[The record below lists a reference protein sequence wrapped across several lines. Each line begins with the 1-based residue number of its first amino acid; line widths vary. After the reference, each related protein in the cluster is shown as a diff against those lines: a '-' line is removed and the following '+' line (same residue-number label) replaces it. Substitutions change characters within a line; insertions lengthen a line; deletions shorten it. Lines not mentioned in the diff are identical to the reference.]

1 MAVRMVVGMPVLMI
15 LVMLVIIMAVI
26 VAMLVIVIVL
36 VLVSMRVRTCGF
48 GWLACG
54 GQDIDFCGVDA
65 AAVHAAHIEMNAE
78 VKGVDGLLKNRD
90 GNAGVDE
97 RGKKHVSADAGEA
110 VEIGDLHHV
119 VSDALGAGSWL
130 FQPMVETGSRV
141 FIDPLRKPSRS
152 SVTNL

>member
-78 VKGVDGLLKNRD
+78 VKGVDGFLKNRD

-110 VEIGDLHHV
+110 IEIGDVHEAA
-119 VSDALGAGSWL
+119 SICTNGSTA
-130 FQPMVETGSRV
+130 FMEPDR
-141 FIDPLRKPSRS
+141 
-152 SVTNL
+152 